1 MTLRNVKILTSYSS
15 KIREILN
22 PACAV
27 SFHTHSLFP
36 GYPGLNGVA
45 RTPSSPIQSPP
56 QWPNVENMQFSN
68 SYNNS
73 AQLGDELI
81 GTRVDENRGVPA
93 GQITHGLRGDGADG
107 TLLGGLVVLE
117 SIAVRVR
124 QTDLAAN
131 QSRASL

>member
-1 MTLRNVKILTSYSS
+1 
-15 KIREILN
+15 
-22 PACAV
+22 
-27 SFHTHSLFP
+27 
-36 GYPGLNGVA
+36 
-45 RTPSSPIQSPP
+45 
-56 QWPNVENMQFSN
+56 MQFSN

-81 GTRVDENRGVPA
+81 GTRVDENRGVAA